1 VLSTAASSLSSEM
14 SVPSEWTAGSSKP
27 ACEVLHIS
35 ATKHT
40 GADTPESKR
49 TPSTTYF
56 TGIGQVAQL
65 CQIVVSA
72 PQQVEARPVPLQSGP
87 IMTQLAPKRKKDR
100 PTACPAR
107 RRRLATV
114 GGRRVLSRR
123 TCQAEKAS

>member
-1 VLSTAASSLSSEM
+1 MLSTAASSLSSEM

-72 PQQVEARPVPLQSGP
+72 PQQVEARPVPPTERANNDPVS
-87 IMTQLAPKRKKDR
+87 TQKKESPSYCLPR
-100 PTACPAR
+100 
-107 RRRLATV
+107 
-114 GGRRVLSRR
+114 
-123 TCQAEKAS
+123 QAEKAS